1 MYDFLKTHPLILAPM
16 AGVSDQVYR
25 QLCVEQGASLAFTE
39 MVSAKGLYYGGQK
52 TRDLL
57 QLSPIETQVGVQ
69 LFGHE
74 PETMASQ
81 AQAVEN
87 MLGDK
92 LAYIDINMGC
102 PARKIVTK
110 GDGASLMSRPV
121 EAAAVVRAVSS
132 AATVPVTV
140 KFRRGYEEG
149 NETAVE
155 FAQLMEESGAAMI
168 CVHGRYAQQMYRGSS
183 DRGVIARVKQAVSIP
198 VIGNGDVV
206 DAASYL
212 SLLEETGCDAVMIA
226 RGSQGNPWIFAEC
239 LAAHEGR
246 PLPEPPTFHQRLA
259 MAKRHA
265 RLLSE
270 LHGDRIVM
278 MRTHAMHYLHGMPGA
293 ATARKMLSSCTTYED
308 FAFVFDQLDASLA
321 AREEDAC

>member
-81 AQAVEN
+81 AQAVED

-110 GDGASLMSRPV
+110 GDGASLMSRPD

-239 LAAHEGR
+239 LPMRGVLFPSR
-246 PLPEPPTFHQRLA
+246 PPSTSASPWPSA
-259 MAKRHA
+259 
-265 RLLSE
+265 
-270 LHGDRIVM
+270 
-278 MRTHAMHYLHGMPGA
+278 MPGCCRSCT
-293 ATARKMLSSCTTYED
+293 ATASS
-308 FAFVFDQLDASLA
+308 
-321 AREEDAC
+321 